1 MMHYIARLSGLAAGA
16 ALAVGAAFSSTTA
29 ATAADYPVKTV
40 TIVLSHSLG
49 GGQDRAT
56 RAFAK
61 IWSKHLGA
69 NLQVQP
75 KSGASGRVGFD
86 HWISQPRDGS
96 QLLST
101 NIGTTSIM
109 YVRQRPDFSWAEKV
123 HFVGLMG
130 IDPGAIFVT
139 TDSPHKSIKDVIAA
153 AKKET
158 LIFALSSWDSTENMV
173 LHSLP
178 KQVGIQP
185 LRVIPIG
192 GGSDTV
198 TAVLGGH
205 IPVGFGKVSNIS
217 KGGDKI
223 RWLAVAMGENLAPDI
238 TANAPTLDEALGAS
252 TVPVASYRSIIA
264 PAELAESHP
273 DRLAKLK
280 ASFKAAKNDP
290 AYVAAAKKVGLP
302 PKLLVDWDHAKI
314 QEIVEK
320 NWAAYQDNS
329 SLFKVKVEDIK
340 ANVRIAKV
348 SGKGKYIH
356 FADKDG
362 KEWKTRIHRRRTKF
376 WLDGERVEGS
386 DAIKKARANLQAGHT
401 CEITYSGLPLRART
415 AKCATK

>member
-1 MMHYIARLSGLAAGA
+1 MRIMSSMTALAAGA
-16 ALAVGAAFSSTTA
+16 VIAVGGVAATA
-29 ATAADYPVKTV
+29 ATAADYPFKTV
-40 TIVLSHSLG
+40 TVVLTHSLG

-69 NLQVQP
+69 NVTVQP

-86 HWISQPRDGS
+86 HWLSQPRDGS

-139 TDSPHKSIKDVIAA
+139 TDSPFKSIKDVIAA
-153 AKKET
+153 AKKDT
-158 LIFALSSWDSTENMV
+158 LIVALSSWDSTENMV

-178 KQVGIQP
+178 KQVGIKP

-192 GGSDTV
+192 GGSDTI

-205 IPVGFGKVSNIS
+205 LPVGFGKVSNIS

-238 TANAPTLDEALGAS
+238 TGNAPTLDEALGAT
-252 TVPVASYRSIIA
+252 TVPVASYRTIVMPRELLDSK
-264 PAELAESHP
+264 PELAEQ
-273 DRLAKLK
+273 LK

-290 AYVAAAKKVGLP
+290 AYVKAAKRVGLP
-302 PKLLVDWDHAKI
+302 PKLLVDWDHAKL

-329 SLFKVKVEDIK
+329 SLFKVKVEDQSAKIK
-340 ANVRIAKV
+340 IAKI
-348 SGKGKYIH
+348 SGKGKYIY
-356 FADKDG
+356 FTDKDG
-362 KEWKTRIHRRRTKF
+362 KEWKTRLHDRGTKF
-376 WLDGERVEGS
+376 SLDGKRFGPRDE
-386 DAIKKARANLQAGHT
+386 AKKGFAMLKVGNG
-401 CEITYSGLPLRART
+401 CEITYSGLPLRAKT
-415 AKCATK
+415 AKCSSK